1 MASSTSVVATAMPS
15 YLYIDQ
21 SLCTHYVISSVHG
34 SLIHYLYAWTI
45 LFVYGLSSQCMNH
58 PFSTYNPFHN
68 WMKWHFECIKM
79 HRWNLMFIKDYLW
92 VYAAGPY
99 APYMS
104 EWKCTFE
111 SWSCQPLCKFIK
123 DYIWVYAR
131 EICPFHEWV
140 KMHFWRLK
148 YLRDLMRAPG
158 PYVNHDVR
166 QFEASWVTC
175 CRQPLLEYQEW
186 NSISIVYCDGKYE

>member
-1 MASSTSVVATAMPS
+1 MTFWVHKNAQVKSEVYQRLP
-15 YLYIDQ
+15 L
-21 SLCTHYVISSVHG
+21 SLCCRAICPLREWV
-34 SLIHYLYAWTI
+34 
-45 LFVYGLSSQCMNH
+45 
-58 PFSTYNPFHN
+58 
-68 WMKWHFECIKM
+68 KM
-79 HRWNLMFIKDYLW
+79 HFWKLKLLPLMR
-92 VYAAGPY
+92 VYQKLSLSFLPGQY

-111 SWSCQPLCKFIK
+111 SWSCQPLCEFIK

-186 NSISIVYCDGKYE
+186 NSISIVYCEGKYE